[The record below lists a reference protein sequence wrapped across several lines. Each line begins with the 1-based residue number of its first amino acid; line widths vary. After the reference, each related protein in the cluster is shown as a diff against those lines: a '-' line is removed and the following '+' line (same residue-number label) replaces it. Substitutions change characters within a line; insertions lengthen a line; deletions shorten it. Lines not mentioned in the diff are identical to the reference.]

1 MLHPSASQRTHHTL
15 YHLTSSH
22 QHNTNTTIIPY
33 ITTHHHN
40 TPDPELVMQIFLVN
54 TSKINYWQSLLEI
67 QRLLVLNL

>member
-22 QHNTNTTIIPY
+22 QHNTNTTIPY
-33 ITTHHHN
+33 ITTHHQN
-40 TPDPELVMQIFLVN
+40 TPDPELVMQFFLVN

>member
-22 QHNTNTTIIPY
+22 QHNTNTTIPY

-40 TPDPELVMQIFLVN
+40 TPDITTELVMQILLVN
-54 TSKINYWQSLLEI
+54 LLEI